1 MADVK
6 SNYPP
11 ALNRTAPRDAFDR
24 HREELDSP
32 ASAAFPIT
40 PSQSDLPVTIRGLY
54 VGGSG
59 NVFCKMAH
67 GNTTHHS
74 ANVFFYNVVAGTVLP
89 VRIDGV
95 YSFNPER
102 HDQDL
107 GARSAAGANSSQ
119 NTNATFLV
127 GLY

>member
-11 ALNRTAPRDAFDR
+11 QVNRSTPRDPYDR

-32 ASAAFPIT
+32 ASSAFPIT

-54 VGGSG
+54 VGGGG
-59 NVFCKMAH
+59 NVFCKMAY
-67 GNTTHHS
+67 GNTTHRH

-89 VRIDGV
+89 IRMDGV
-95 YSFNPER
+95 YSYNPER

-107 GARSAAGANSSQ
+107 GAITATGGNSSQ